1 MTVMSCIGGI
11 IIISRYPDITSL
23 TTAHLIS
30 ILILVLST
38 IIWAA
43 ITVIVYNAQCMKE
56 LQARVAEL
64 EATEEPREVE

>member
-11 IIISRYPDITSL
+11 IIISSYPDITSL
-23 TTAHLIS
+23 TTAPLIS